1 MPPTSKNVPAAFL
14 RARFLGAIR
23 IVTANRRLD
32 GLTWPQIAPRK
43 KGLAN
48 RKTREDHNAATGRRF
63 TFRAPPPFSSRLSRD
78 TVPSPGVQR
87 WVLIGK
93 TLSPPAIPSSSGNM
107 HGLYRRHSSERD
119 GRNGRRF
126 AVAAAFLARSSMTSL
141 ARVSPK
147 PSPRRGPWTLGPLL
161 PQDDQDVSSNGR
173 LGTS

>member
-78 TVPSPGVQR
+78 N
-87 WVLIGK
+87 
-93 TLSPPAIPSSSGNM
+93 A
-107 HGLYRRHSSERD
+107 
-119 GRNGRRF
+119 
-126 AVAAAFLARSSMTSL
+126 
-141 ARVSPK
+141 
-147 PSPRRGPWTLGPLL
+147 
-161 PQDDQDVSSNGR
+161 R
-173 LGTS
+173 LGILGIPLTPLHKTYPKV